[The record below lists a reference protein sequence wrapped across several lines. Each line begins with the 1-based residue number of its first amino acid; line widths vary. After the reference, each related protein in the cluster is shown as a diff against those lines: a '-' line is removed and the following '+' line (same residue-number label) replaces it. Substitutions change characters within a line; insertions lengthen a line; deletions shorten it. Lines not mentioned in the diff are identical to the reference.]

1 MVIYDSIITCY
12 VKMITFDDSPVSYW
26 AVGILLFFLAVLL
39 TVISSVKNH
48 QLINNWLVRAAILL
62 QLLLLFYFRL
72 PAIVFNE
79 MLNPDENLFIVG
91 AMTLAESPLYWES
104 VDGCTSGPF
113 NFYII
118 TAFCEIFEQP
128 YDYISGRIVGII
140 LLLGSFLFSFLT
152 LKILF
157 SSQTALLSL
166 FPATA
171 YLGLTRH
178 WDFVNFSS
186 EQLPIFLMSVMLYF
200 FARIYT
206 SKRTIKRMD
215 VFLYG
220 FIAGG
225 VIFTKL
231 QAIPIAFCLTLCGYW
246 VIYEKRKSDFLTNTI
261 IFTISGCLTS
271 FVMVLI
277 GYYYHFLDKIWVFY
291 FKNNLSYGKE
301 SRSIIHSIFVS
312 FSDPFNI
319 FIRIIILLSG
329 VLLFHFIFIKKQFK
343 PNVLSLMLI
352 LFTFSTI
359 LSVYKTGFM
368 FHHYLLFL
376 IFPSVF
382 LFAFLLNEL
391 LSFSK
396 KTLNIGLSLIAT
408 LYLVLQTH
416 TAVFSNH
423 FISADKPQ
431 RPLSISQTG
440 CQILKYSR
448 PTESLVVWGDA
459 GRLYL
464 ETRRTQGIRWS
475 NSHWGMYSD
484 SLQKTFQKEF
494 IAELKEK
501 PFPVFVDAHP
511 TRNTFMTRDKLG
523 YETNKELKEHIYTS
537 YQLIGEFN
545 EQRVFVHKERLKE
558 MNGTK

>member
-1 MVIYDSIITCY
+1 
-12 VKMITFDDSPVSYW
+12 MITFDDSPVSYW
-26 AVGILLFFLAVLL
+26 VLGILLFVSAALL
-39 TVISSVKNH
+39 TVISSLKSN
-48 QLINNWLVRAAILL
+48 QLIYNWLIRAAVFL

-91 AMTLAESPLYWES
+91 AMTLAESSLYWES

-118 TAFCEIFEQP
+118 TAFCEIFGQP
-128 YDYISGRIVGII
+128 YDYISARIVGI
-140 LLLGSFLFSFLT
+140 LLLMGSCLFSFLT

-157 SSQTALLSL
+157 SSSTALLSL

-186 EQLPIFLMSVMLYF
+186 EQLPIFLMSIMLYF

-206 SKRTIKRMD
+206 NKTNIKKMD
-215 VFLYG
+215 VFVYG

-225 VIFTKL
+225 IIFTKL
-231 QAIPIAFCLTLCGYW
+231 QAIPIAFCLTLSGYW
-246 VIYEKRKSDFLTNTI
+246 LIYERRKNDFLKNTI
-261 IFTISGCLTS
+261 IFTISGCITS
-271 FVMVLI
+271 FVLVLI

-301 SRSIIHSIFVS
+301 SRSIIHSIFIS

-329 VLLFHFIFIKKQFK
+329 LLLFYFIFIKKQFK
-343 PNVLSLMLI
+343 PNILSIMLI
-352 LFTFSTI
+352 LFIGSTI

-391 LSFSK
+391 SKFSK
-396 KTLNIGLSLIAT
+396 KLLNICLSIIAT

-416 TAVFSNH
+416 TAAFSNH

-440 CQILKYSR
+440 HQILKYSR
-448 PTESLVVWGDA
+448 PNESLVVWGDA

-464 ETRRTQGIRWS
+464 ETKRIQGIRWS

-484 SLQKTFQKEF
+484 SLQKSFQKEF
-494 IAELKEK
+494 IIELKEK

-511 TRNTFMTRDKLG
+511 TKNTFMTRDKLG
-523 YETNKELKEHIYTS
+523 YETNKELKEYIDST
-537 YQLIGEFN
+537 YQLIGEFD
-545 EQRVFVHKERLKE
+545 EQRVFVHKERLKQ
-558 MNGTK
+558 MNTTK

>member
-1 MVIYDSIITCY
+1 
-12 VKMITFDDSPVSYW
+12 MITFDDSPVSYW
-26 AVGILLFFLAVLL
+26 IGGILIFVSAALL
-39 TVISSVKNH
+39 TVISSLKSH
-48 QLINNWLVRAAILL
+48 QLIYNWLIRAAVFL

-118 TAFCEIFEQP
+118 TAFCKTFGQP
-128 YDYISGRIVGII
+128 YDYISARIVGI
-140 LLLGSFLFSFLT
+140 LLLMGSCLFSFFT

-157 SSQTALLSL
+157 SSHTALLSL

-186 EQLPIFLMSVMLYF
+186 EQLPIFLMSIMLYL

-206 SKRTIKRMD
+206 NKTNIKKID
-215 VFLYG
+215 VFVYG

-225 VIFTKL
+225 IIFTKL
-231 QAIPIAFCLTLCGYW
+231 QAIPIAFCLTLSGYW
-246 VIYEKRKSDFLTNTI
+246 LIYEKRKNDFLKNTI
-261 IFTISGCLTS
+261 IFTISGCITS
-271 FVMVLI
+271 FVLVLI
-277 GYYYHFLDKIWVFY
+277 GFYYHFLDKIWVFY

-301 SRSIIHSIFVS
+301 SRSIIHSIFIS

-329 VLLFHFIFIKKQFK
+329 LLLLYFIFIKKQFK
-343 PNVLSLMLI
+343 PNILSSTLI
-352 LFTFSTI
+352 LFVGSTI
-359 LSVYKTGFM
+359 FSVYKTGFM

-391 LSFSK
+391 SKFSK
-396 KTLNIGLSLIAT
+396 KILNIGLSVIAT

-416 TAVFSNH
+416 TTAFSNH

-440 CQILKYSR
+440 HQILKYSR
-448 PTESLVVWGDA
+448 PNESLVVWGDA

-464 ETRRTQGIRWS
+464 ETKRIQGIRWS

-484 SLQKTFQKEF
+484 SLQRNFQKEF
-494 IAELKEK
+494 IIELKEK

-511 TRNTFMTRDKLG
+511 TKNTFMTRDKLG
-523 YETNKELKEHIYTS
+523 YETNKELKEYIDST
-537 YQLIGEFN
+537 YQLIGEFD
-545 EQRVFVHKERLKE
+545 EQRVFIHKERLKQI
-558 MNGTK
+558 NATK

>member
-1 MVIYDSIITCY
+1 
-12 VKMITFDDSPVSYW
+12 MITFDDSPVSYW
-26 AVGILLFFLAVLL
+26 ALGILLFVSAALL
-39 TVISSVKNH
+39 TVISSLKSH
-48 QLINNWLVRAAILL
+48 QLIYNWLIRAAVFL
-62 QLLLLFYFRL
+62 QLLLIFYFRL

-118 TAFCEIFEQP
+118 TAFCEIFGQP
-128 YDYISGRIVGII
+128 YDYISARIVGIL
-140 LLLGSFLFSFLT
+140 LLLGSCLFIFLT

-157 SSQTALLSL
+157 SSHTALLSL

-186 EQLPIFLMSVMLYF
+186 EQLPIFLMSIMLYL

-206 SKRTIKRMD
+206 NKTNIKKMD
-215 VFLYG
+215 VFVYG

-225 VIFTKL
+225 IIFTKL
-231 QAIPIAFCLTLCGYW
+231 QAIPIAFCLTLSGYW
-246 VIYEKRKSDFLTNTI
+246 LIYEKRKNDFLKNTI
-261 IFTISGCLTS
+261 IFTISGCITS
-271 FVMVLI
+271 FVLVLI

-301 SRSIIHSIFVS
+301 SRSIIHSIFIS

-329 VLLFHFIFIKKQFK
+329 LLLFYFICIKKQFK
-343 PNVLSLMLI
+343 PNILSVMLI
-352 LFTFSTI
+352 LFIGSTI

-391 LSFSK
+391 SKFSK
-396 KTLNIGLSLIAT
+396 KILNICLSIIAT

-416 TAVFSNH
+416 TAAFSNH

-440 CQILKYSR
+440 HQILKYSR
-448 PTESLVVWGDA
+448 PNESLIVWGDA

-464 ETRRTQGIRWS
+464 ETKRIQGIRWS

-484 SLQKTFQKEF
+484 SLQKNFQKEF
-494 IAELKEK
+494 IIELKEK

-511 TRNTFMTRDKLG
+511 TKNTFMTRDKLG
-523 YETNKELKEHIYTS
+523 YETNKELKEYIDST
-537 YQLIGEFN
+537 YQLIGEFD
-545 EQRVFVHKERLKE
+545 EQRVFIHKERLKQI
-558 MNGTK
+558 NATK

>member
-1 MVIYDSIITCY
+1 
-12 VKMITFDDSPVSYW
+12 MITFDDSPVSYW
-26 AVGILLFFLAVLL
+26 VVGILLFVSATLL
-39 TVISSVKNH
+39 TIIPSFKNS
-48 QLINNWLVRAAILL
+48 QPNPNWLVKASVSL

-72 PAIVFNE
+72 PAIVLNE

-91 AMTLAESPLYWES
+91 AMTLAEAPLYWES

-118 TAFCEIFEQP
+118 TAFCEIFGQP
-128 YDYISGRIVGII
+128 YDYISARIVGIF
-140 LLLGSFLFSFLT
+140 LLMGSFLFSFLA
-152 LKILF
+152 LKRLF
-157 SSQTALLSL
+157 SAPTALLSL

-186 EQLPIFLMSVMLYF
+186 EQLPIFLISIMLYLF
-200 FARIYT
+200 TKIYT
-206 SKRTIKRMD
+206 NKTNIKKMD
-215 VFLYG
+215 VIVYG

-225 VIFTKL
+225 IIFTKL
-231 QAIPIAFCLTLCGYW
+231 QAIPIAFCLTLSGYW
-246 VIYEKRKSDFLTNTI
+246 LIYEKRKNDFLKNTI
-261 IFTISGCLTS
+261 IFTISGCITS
-271 FVMVLI
+271 FVLVLI
-277 GYYYHFLDKIWVFY
+277 GYYYHFLDKIWIFY

-301 SRSIIHSIFVS
+301 SRSIIHNIIISLN
-312 FSDPFNI
+312 DPFNI

-329 VLLFHFIFIKKQFK
+329 LLLFYFIFLKKQFR
-343 PNVLSLMLI
+343 PNILSIMLI
-352 LFTFSTI
+352 LFTVSTI

-391 LSFSK
+391 SKFSK
-396 KTLNIGLSLIAT
+396 KTLNIGLSIIAA

-416 TAVFSNH
+416 TAAFSNH

-440 CQILKYSR
+440 HQILKYSR
-448 PTESLVVWGDA
+448 PNESLVVWGDA

-464 ETRRTQGIRWS
+464 ETKRTQGIRWS

-484 SLQKTFQKEF
+484 SLQKNFQKEF
-494 IAELKEK
+494 IAELKAT
-501 PFPVFVDAHP
+501 PFPVFIDTHP
-511 TRNTFMTRDKLG
+511 TKNTFMTRDKLG
-523 YETNKELKEHIYTS
+523 YETNKELKEHIES
-537 YQLIGEFN
+537 KYQLIGEFD
-545 EQRVFVHKERLKE
+545 EQRVFVHKERLVT
-558 MNGTK
+558 MNATK

>member
-1 MVIYDSIITCY
+1 
-12 VKMITFDDSPVSYW
+12 
-26 AVGILLFFLAVLL
+26 
-39 TVISSVKNH
+39 
-48 QLINNWLVRAAILL
+48 
-62 QLLLLFYFRL
+62 
-72 PAIVFNE
+72 

-118 TAFCEIFEQP
+118 TAFCEIFGQP
-128 YDYISGRIVGII
+128 YDYISARIVGI
-140 LLLGSFLFSFLT
+140 LLLMGGCLFIFLT
-152 LKILF
+152 LKTLF
-157 SSQTALLSL
+157 SPHTALLSL

-186 EQLPIFLMSVMLYF
+186 EQLPIFLMSIMLYL
-200 FARIYT
+200 FARMYT
-206 SKRTIKRMD
+206 NKTYIKKMD
-215 VFLYG
+215 VFVYG

-225 VIFTKL
+225 IIFTKL
-231 QAIPIAFCLTLCGYW
+231 QAIPIAFCLTLSGYW
-246 VIYEKRKSDFLTNTI
+246 LIYEKRKNDFLKNTI

-271 FVMVLI
+271 FVLVLI
-277 GYYYHFLDKIWVFY
+277 GYYYHFLDKIWIFY

-301 SRSIIHSIFVS
+301 SRSIIHSIFIS

-329 VLLFHFIFIKKQFK
+329 LLLFYFIFIKKQFK
-343 PNVLSLMLI
+343 PNILSFMLI
-352 LFTFSTI
+352 LFISSTI

-391 LSFSK
+391 SKFSK
-396 KTLNIGLSLIAT
+396 KLLNICLSIIAT

-416 TAVFSNH
+416 TAAFSNH

-440 CQILKYSR
+440 HQILKYTR
-448 PTESLVVWGDA
+448 PNESLVVWGDA

-464 ETRRTQGIRWS
+464 ETKRIQGIRWS

-484 SLQKTFQKEF
+484 SLQKNFQKEF
-494 IAELKEK
+494 IIELKEK

-511 TRNTFMTRDKLG
+511 TKNTFMTRDKLG
-523 YETNKELKEHIYTS
+523 YETNKELQEYINST
-537 YQLIGEFN
+537 YQLIGEFD
-545 EQRVFVHKERLKE
+545 EQRVFVHKERLKQI
-558 MNGTK
+558 NATK